1 MEAAGVKPN
10 PNPDP
15 VAAVLV
21 PPPKVNPEACVDAV
35 GVAPRPKP
43 PAPGVPPR
51 LKPDDGVGAATPSPV
66 VAVVF
71 GVPNREGKPDVVV
84 AGVEVAPNAAG

>member
-10 PNPDP
+10 PNPAP
-15 VAAVLV
+15 EAAVLV
-21 PPPKVNPEACVDAV
+21 PPPRVNPEACVDAA

-43 PAPGVPPR
+43 PAPGVPPKV
-51 LKPDDGVGAATPSPV
+51 KPEDGVGAATPSPM

-71 GVPNREGKPDVVV
+71 GVPNREEKPKVVV
-84 AGVEVAPNAAG
+84 AGVEVAPNVAG